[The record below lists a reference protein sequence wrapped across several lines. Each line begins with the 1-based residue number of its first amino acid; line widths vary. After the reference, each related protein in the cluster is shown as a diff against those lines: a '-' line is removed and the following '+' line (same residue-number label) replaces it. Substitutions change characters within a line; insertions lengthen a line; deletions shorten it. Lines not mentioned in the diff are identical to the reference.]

1 MDKLVGFLSSFVVA
15 ALWPESAAAWM
26 AFLVPLGTALLGGGT
41 VAAAGTTAAL
51 VAGTVGTLAV
61 ATTVGGL
68 ATSIYGAV
76 QSSKGVDLP
85 ATKANP
91 EDAQKAEQAQRRR
104 FERTREQQS
113 VFAGETARLGIGTTL
128 VTGREG
134 LGPTENILPTEE
146 AMV

>member
-1 MDKLVGFLSSFVVA
+1 MDKLVGFLASFVVA
-15 ALWPESAAAWM
+15 ALWPESAAAWV
-26 AFLVPLGTALLGGGT
+26 AFLVPLGTALLGGGA
-41 VAAAGTTAAL
+41 VSAG
-51 VAGTVGTLAV
+51 VAGTVGAIAV

-68 ATSIYGAV
+68 ATSVYGAV

-85 ATKANP
+85 ATKASP

-134 LGPTENILPTEE
+134 LGPIENILPTEE